1 MEIVRVQ
8 LPEDLKSTI
17 DRQVAEGRAATEAE
31 YVATALRL
39 YADHLD
45 AEDEIAAIV
54 ERADAD
60 IAAGR
65 CVTLTT
71 QADSDAPQR
80 SPPDA
85 TRGRGITSRTPGVW
99 PGAAL

>member
-1 MEIVRVQ
+1 MGIMRVQ
-8 LPEDLKSTI
+8 LPEDLRSVI
-17 DRQVAEGRAATEAE
+17 DRRVTEGRVASEAD

-60 IAAGR
+60 LAAGR
-65 CVTLTT
+65 QVMVATPEDGEALHDAAMSRLRARLA
-71 QADSDAPQR
+71 ADDS
-80 SPPDA
+80 
-85 TRGRGITSRTPGVW
+85 GR
-99 PGAAL
+99 

>member
-1 MEIVRVQ
+1 MEIARVQ

-17 DRQVAEGRAATEAE
+17 DRQVAGGRAATEAE

-65 CVTLTT
+65 YVTLTT
-71 QADSDAPQR
+71 QADSDALHEAAMSR
-80 SPPDA
+80 LRARIAAGDS
-85 TRGRGITSRTPGVW
+85 GR
-99 PGAAL
+99 